1 MIKDHLSELEKDIC
15 PELQKA
21 IKKLLCDLWRRYFD
35 NDIKSVFCITKI
47 ENEEGLK
54 N

>member
-1 MIKDHLSELEKDIC
+1 LTEDTS

-21 IKKLLCDLWRRYFD
+21 IQNLLCDLWRRYFG

-54 N
+54 KLDEHS